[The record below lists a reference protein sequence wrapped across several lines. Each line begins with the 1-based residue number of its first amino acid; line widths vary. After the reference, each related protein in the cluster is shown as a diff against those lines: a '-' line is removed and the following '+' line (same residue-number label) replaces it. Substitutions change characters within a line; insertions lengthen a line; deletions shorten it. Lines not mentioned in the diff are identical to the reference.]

1 MHTRSWVQTKAQ
13 RAGLLPESWVD
24 FTCAHVQWTRYPD
37 ITTFMALLVIQ
48 ACITWFDPL
57 CTSIASHLV
66 EGVLLV
72 SGGWRR
78 GVRRVS
84 RVSLRLNKPGQ
95 VILDR
100 IVLGRGV
107 KAADV
112 RHAACGWRG
121 DGLAALWLA
130 AAGPRMMSAGVAAGV
145 K

>member
-1 MHTRSWVQTKAQ
+1 MRYRDVTTSMASFIMQ
-13 RAGLLPESWVD
+13 AGV
-24 FTCAHVQWTRYPD
+24 TG
-37 ITTFMALLVIQ
+37 
-48 ACITWFDPL
+48 FDPV
-57 CTSIASHLV
+57 CTNIVSHLV

-78 GVRRVS
+78 GVRCVS

-100 IVLGRGV
+100 FVLGRGV

-112 RHAACGWRG
+112 RHAVCGWRG